1 MFKIFLSTVLLT
13 FTGTAFAFE
22 VPPNDGYVT
31 DIANVLSPDQESALE
46 SDLTA
51 YQNETSNEI
60 AILIVETLEGES
72 IADAAVEI
80 GRKWGVGQA
89 DFNNGIMI
97 VIAYADRKLFIATGY
112 GMEGAVPDIVA
123 KGIIDE
129 DITPYF
135 KQGKY
140 FEGISAGIS
149 ALKKHIGGEYT
160 AERFKKKKSDSSGAA
175 WIFFVCFILL
185 QWLSAIFARTKSWWL
200 GGIVGSVAG
209 IILVMIY
216 SWWISIPILAL
227 IGFLLDYAVSQNYK
241 KNRGK
246 ASWWAGGG
254 GGRGGSSGGFGGF
267 SGGSFGGGGS
277 GGGW

>member
-1 MFKIFLSTVLLT
+1 MLKIFLSTVLLT
-13 FTGTAFAFE
+13 FAGTAFAFE

-31 DIANVLSPDQESALE
+31 DIANVLSLDQESALE

-160 AERFKKKKSDSSGAA
+160 AERFKQKKSDGSGAA

-200 GGIVGSVAG
+200 GGIVGAVAG

-254 GGRGGSSGGFGGF
+254 GGRGGGSGGFGGF

>member
-1 MFKIFLSTVLLT
+1 MLKIFLSTVLLT
-13 FTGTAFAFE
+13 FAGTAFAFE

-31 DIANVLSPDQESALE
+31 DIANVLSLDQESALE

-160 AERFKKKKSDSSGAA
+160 AERFKQKKSDGSGAA

-200 GGIVGSVAG
+200 GGIVGAVAG

-246 ASWWAGGG
+246 ASWWAMGNAGGG
-254 GGRGGSSGGFGGF
+254 DGRGARV
-267 SGGSFGGGGS
+267 
-277 GGGW
+277 GWQAMVTHALMW